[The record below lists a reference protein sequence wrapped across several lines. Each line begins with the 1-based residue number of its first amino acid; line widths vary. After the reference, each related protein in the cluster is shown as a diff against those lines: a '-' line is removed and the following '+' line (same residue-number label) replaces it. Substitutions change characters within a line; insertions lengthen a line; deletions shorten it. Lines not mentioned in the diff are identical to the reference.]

1 MLIVG
6 LKARKLKIKIPWEVT
21 TIFSEHLGDD
31 SDEEDE
37 DEIEAYEDSKKRLK
51 VRLSLPSS
59 VD

>member
-1 MLIVG
+1 MIVG

-37 DEIEAYEDSKKRLK
+37 DEEEEDKSPAADNDDDARA
-51 VRLSLPSS
+51 
-59 VD
+59 